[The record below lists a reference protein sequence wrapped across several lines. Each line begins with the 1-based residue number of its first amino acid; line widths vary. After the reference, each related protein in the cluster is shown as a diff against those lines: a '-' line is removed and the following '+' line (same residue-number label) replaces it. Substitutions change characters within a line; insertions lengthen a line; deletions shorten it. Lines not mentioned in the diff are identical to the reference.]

1 MPTAQEIFDE
11 AKRQVIGENLIFPKG
26 RLDSIKHKLV
36 MIFYEYS
43 IRVSE
48 NLLTANP
55 SSNMKSLAS
64 VTLPVP
70 IKILERYDVEYETLS
85 GSKFLTDLASSLAS
99 RNLTNRNP
107 LTNRTAAARDLT
119 DSIMNAASSL
129 ASTIGA
135 TTGSQINPFN
145 IIQLKGARLRKHNFR
160 WKLHPENKN
169 ETNDI
174 EKIINMIRVFMHP
187 KSVGEK
193 FDVILKY
200 PNLINFRIFGAENPD
215 HVFPSAPCV
224 IDSFTVDRTGGD
236 YPSFFAETGTPV
248 VYQIHI
254 SVTEILPMINRLGK
268 LDVATIS
275 L

>member
-1 MPTAQEIFDE
+1 MATAQETLD
-11 AKRQVIGENLIFPKG
+11 ASKRQAIGENLIFPKG
-26 RLDSIKHKLV
+26 RLNSVKHKLLMV
-36 MIFYEYS
+36 FYEYS
-43 IRVSE
+43 IRVNE

-55 SSNMKSLAS
+55 ASNMQSLAS

-70 IKILERYDVEYETLS
+70 IKILEKYDVEYGTLS
-85 GSKFLTDLASSLAS
+85 GSKFLTDLASSLAE
-99 RNLTNRNP
+99 RNLTNKNP
-107 LTNRTAAARDLT
+107 AAKNLT
-119 DSIMNAASSL
+119 DSIMKAASSL

-135 TTGSQINPFN
+135 VSGLQINPFN
-145 IIQLKGARLRKHNFR
+145 VIHLKGAKLRKHNFR

-187 KSVGEK
+187 KSVGEE

-200 PNLINFRIFGAENPD
+200 PNLINFRIFGPENPS
-215 HVFPSAPCV
+215 HIFPSAPCV

-248 VYQIHI
+248 VYQIHM

-268 LDVATIS
+268 LDVSTIS

>member
-1 MPTAQEIFDE
+1 MPTAQEIFNE

-70 IKILERYDVEYETLS
+70 IKILERYDVEYTSVSVTGNLKDAFNNMMTQANPNTQKNLNTLS
-85 GSKFLTDLASSLAS
+85 SVGS
-99 RNLTNRNP
+99 
-107 LTNRTAAARDLT
+107 
-119 DSIMNAASSL
+119 
-129 ASTIGA
+129 
-135 TTGSQINPFN
+135 TGSALLGVALNPFN
-145 IIQLKGARLRKHNFR
+145 LIQLNGAKLRKHNFR
-160 WKLHPENKN
+160 WKLHPESKN
-169 ETNDI
+169 ETNEI
-174 EKIINMIRVFMHP
+174 EKIINTIRVNMHP
-187 KSVGEK
+187 KTGGVWPVSLE
-193 FDVILKY
+193 DVILAY
-200 PNLINFRIFGAENPD
+200 PNLINFRIFGPNNPS

-236 YPSFFAETGTPV
+236 YPTFFAETGTPV
-248 VYQIHI
+248 VYQISM
-254 SVTEILPMINRLGK
+254 SVTEILPLINRNGR
-268 LDVATIS
+268 LDVSTVS
-275 L
+275 SPDKNLGSWEP

>member
-1 MPTAQEIFDE
+1 MATAQEE
-11 AKRQVIGENLIFPKG
+11 LEESRRQVIGENLTFPKG
-26 RLDSIKHKLV
+26 RLDSVKHKLLMV
-36 MIFYEYS
+36 FYEYS
-43 IRVSE
+43 IRVNS

-99 RNLTNRNP
+99 GLF
-107 LTNRTAAARDLT
+107 TAAPAAKNLT